1 MRFIDR
7 LDPRNADDRNADD
20 RNADDRRADEVD
32 VTADGRGDRLADLAR
47 RADHA
52 RPDPVESIR
61 ERVDAR
67 ELAQLSAELR
77 VVPEGDVVRAIRSL
91 PADDALVV
99 FRLLDKDASI
109 EVFDDLPAGTQ
120 ADLLEAFTH
129 AQVADVVGALD
140 PEDQARLLDE
150 VPAKVAKRVLAAV
163 GPAELDEARALLGYP
178 AGSVGRR
185 VSPARVTA
193 AAGETVGDVLD
204 RVRAFDG
211 DLDEIAVG
219 PVLAT
224 HRRLLG
230 TVEPTRLLRAP
241 GDARPLGHGR
251 RRGSR
256 PHGRRR
262 RGRRA
267 PRARPRRAAA
277 PRRRPGGAP
286 RRRAADRRRR
296 AHRPG
301 GRRRGPGA
309 RGRLRAAAAQLP
321 TSVGRIARSRI
332 VWLLVLAVSAVL
344 TVNVLE
350 IFEATLAER
359 VALALFIPLVTGIGG
374 NTGSQAA
381 TTVTRALAVGDV
393 RLRDV
398 GRVAFTEVRTGLLL
412 GTVLGALAF
421 AAASTFYGTDIG
433 LVIGLT
439 LLVNCPVA
447 ATVGG
452 VVPLVAR
459 ACRVDPAVFSTP
471 FISTFCD
478 ASGLVVYFTVAIS
491 VLGLAV

>member
-7 LDPRNADDRNADD
+7 LDPWNADSHDADD
-20 RNADDRRADEVD
+20 AGIPE
-32 VTADGRGDRLADLAR
+32 DGRDRDDRLADLAR

-52 RPDPVESIR
+52 RRDPVESIR

-91 PADDALVV
+91 PSDDALVV

-109 EVFDDLPAGTQ
+109 EVFEDLPAGTQ
-120 ADLLEAFTH
+120 ADLLEAFTR

-178 AGSVGRR
+178 QGSVGRR

-193 AAGETVGDVLD
+193 AAGETVDDVLD
-204 RVRAFDG
+204 RLRAFDG
-211 DLDEIAVG
+211 DLDEIAVV
-219 PVLAT
+219 PVLASD
-224 HRRLLG
+224 RRLLG

-241 GDARPLGHGR
+241 GDARVRSVADVG
-251 RRGSR
+251 
-256 PHGRRR
+256 
-262 RGRRA
+262 A
-267 PRARPRRAAA
+267 DRARTDDDAERVARRVLDRGELLLPVVDREERLVGVLPIADAARIDREA
-277 PRRRPGGAP
+277 VDEDQARAGGSEPLRRNY
-286 RRRAADRRRR
+286 
-296 AHRPG
+296 
-301 GRRRGPGA
+301 
-309 RGRLRAAAAQLP
+309 LS

-398 GRVAFTEVRTGLLL
+398 GRVAFKEVRTGLLL

-421 AAASTFYGTDIG
+421 AAASAFYGTDIG

-478 ASGLVVYFTVAIS
+478 ASGLVVYFMVAIS